1 VTIELGARADG
12 VRQTNL
18 SALLGLVHATG
29 PLSRSALTQATGLN
43 RSTIAALVGELVERG
58 LVVETDPVGI
68 VRVGRPSPVVAAS
81 SDVVAFTVNPEIDAV
96 TVGVVGLDGVVR
108 SRVRRETD
116 GVPTAE
122 GAAAIAASVIEGLR
136 AEHPEAVEVGVGL
149 AVPGLVRADG
159 GLVRLAPHLG
169 WVDEPFAELVAE
181 ATGLP
186 ARAANDASAATL
198 AEGRFGAGRGVDHL
212 VFLNGGASGVGG
224 GVLVGGLPLVG
235 TGGYA
240 GELGHTL
247 VNSVGRLCHCGAT
260 GCLETEVGQAA
271 LLTVTG
277 LDRSQADELA
287 AALVAS
293 APGSE
298 ARVEVQRQV
307 DQLSIALRN
316 VVNVFDPALIV
327 LGGFLASLLA
337 AEPERL
343 LAGVTAQAL
352 PGSADDLRI
361 VPAELGADRLTIG
374 AAELAFA
381 RLLADPAGTPL
392 PATSSRTAT

>member
-1 VTIELGARADG
+1 VTIEPGARADG

-18 SALLGLVHATG
+18 SALLGLVHAAG
-29 PLSRSALTQATGLN
+29 PRSRSALTQATGLN
-43 RSTIAALVGELVERG
+43 RSTIAALVGELVDRG
-58 LVVETDPVGI
+58 LVVETDPVGV

-81 SDVVAFTVNPEIDAV
+81 SDVVAYAVNPEIDAV

-116 GVPTAE
+116 GIPTAE

-136 AEHPEAVEVGVGL
+136 AERPEVVEVGVGL

-198 AEGRFGAGRGVDHL
+198 AEGRFGAGRGVEHL

-224 GVLVGGLPLVG
+224 GVLVGGAPLVG
-235 TGGYA
+235 SGGYA

-271 LLTVTG
+271 LLAVTG

-337 AEPERL
+337 VEPERL

-381 RLLADPAGTPL
+381 RLLADPAGTRL
-392 PATSSRTAT
+392 PAPSPSTAG